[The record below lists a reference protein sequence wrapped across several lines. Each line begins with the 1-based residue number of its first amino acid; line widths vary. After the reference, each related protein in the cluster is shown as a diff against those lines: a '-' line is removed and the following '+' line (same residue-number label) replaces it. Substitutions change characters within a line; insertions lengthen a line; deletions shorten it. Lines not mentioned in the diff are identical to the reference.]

1 MDWQAAFNE
10 GRYDE
15 VIERLQQQAEHTAR
29 AQGVLGIA
37 LLRLGRLHEAFGPLS
52 EAAEQGDLEAAVE
65 LGNWLRVNGQLTD
78 AKTVLTALLTHL
90 DGELLVRAERWL
102 GAVEYLLGQR
112 IDGLD
117 RLRRAHRGYLDL
129 GDEEGAARV
138 AQNLA
143 ALLTE
148 IGEFHE
154 ASLLLESALPT
165 LRRST
170 KKGPLLAALQSLA
183 DLLTQHKNYAEA
195 HDVLVEAEVVL
206 QSFPHP
212 HHAAFILTSR
222 ANLSMLAG
230 DYGAYLEAL
239 GKLEGLADALDDLEL
254 RLWTTVRRAEHFSR
268 VGQHGEA
275 LALLAKFTGPSGE
288 EPPIE
293 ITALRGVLARRRGDL
308 RSAVGLLRGAARRYE
323 SQGQRPAH
331 ARTLLQLSYTHYLAR
346 ELREA
351 SDVLRRALEGLM
363 GLSAHTEFL
372 PELEE
377 LAELLHFAALEPD
390 LAPILVPVLD
400 RVAGLAGAAA
410 LDAGTARTL
419 IELRTFGSA
428 RAMKDGVPLGFNME
442 GSAAILAYLALNPGR
457 TRRDIELEL
466 FPDRDP
472 EKGYVKACLR
482 ELRDMLGPEVLVSE
496 GPYRA
501 PQYRIGRG
509 VTVNLDYNTFM
520 TAVNAGD
527 LPRAFAVYKGDF
539 LAKLTESEWASVK
552 RESARLALLEET
564 RHQVG
569 VAKVHRDHAR
579 VLLLASAYLKVDGY
593 ERELH
598 DERVAA
604 ARFVASAAE
613 IAQYESERRSVQN

>member
-1 MDWQAAFNE
+1 MEWQAAFDE
-10 GRYDE
+10 GRYGE
-15 VIERLQQQAEHTAR
+15 VIETLAARGKLTPREQA
-29 AQGVLGIA
+29 VLGMSF
-37 LLRLGRLHEAFGPLS
+37 LRVGKVKDAHAPLAA
-52 EAAEQGDLEAAVE
+52 AAEQGDLEGAVE
-65 LGNWLRVNGQLTD
+65 LGNWMRVAGHLAEAAT
-78 AKTVLTALLTHL
+78 LLSSLLPHL
-90 DGELLVRAERWL
+90 DGELHARAERWL
-102 GAVEYLLGQR
+102 GAVEYLAGDR
-112 IDGLD
+112 ARGLQ
-117 RLRRAHRGYLDL
+117 RLRAALQAYRRL
-129 GDEEGAARV
+129 GDEQGAARV

-143 ALLTE
+143 ALLSE
-148 IGEFHE
+148 IGDVHE
-154 ASLLLESALPT
+154 AAVLLESALPA
-165 LRRST
+165 LRASP
-170 KKGPLLAALQSLA
+170 KINPLLIALQTLA
-183 DLLTQHKNYAEA
+183 DLHIQNKDYADA
-195 HDVLVEAEVVL
+195 HDALGEAEGL
-206 QSFPHP
+206 LRQHPQPHM
-212 HHAAFILTSR
+212 AAYVLTSR

-230 DYGAYLEAL
+230 DYAAYLDAL
-239 GKLEGLADALDDLEL
+239 GTLEGLAEELDDLEL

-275 LALLAKFTGPSGE
+275 LAILARFTTPSAE
-288 EPPIE
+288 QPPIE
-293 ITALRGVLARRRGDL
+293 VTALRGVLARRRGDL
-308 RSAVGLLRGAARRYE
+308 RSATGLLRSAANAYE
-323 SQGQRPAH
+323 TQGQKPAY
-331 ARTLLQLSYTHYLAR
+331 ARTLLQLAYTHYLAR
-346 ELREA
+346 ELQEA
-351 SDVLRRALEGLM
+351 SAVLRRALEGLM
-363 GLSAHTEFL
+363 GLSTHTEFL

-390 LAPILVPVLD
+390 LAPILAPVLD

-410 LDAGTARTL
+410 LDANSPRTL
-419 IELRTFGSA
+419 IELRTFGTA

-457 TRRDIELEL
+457 TRRDIELDL

-520 TAVNAGD
+520 AAVNAGD
-527 LPRAFAVYKGDF
+527 LPRAFSVYKGDF

-569 VAKVHRDHAR
+569 SAKAGRDFAR
-579 VLLLASAYLKVDGY
+579 VLLLTSAYLKVDAY
-593 ERELH
+593 ERDLH

-604 ARFVASAAE
+604 ARIVAPAAE
-613 IAQYESERRSVQN
+613 IAQYESERRLAQN